1 MRMRCRDFP
10 GSCLCRASLALVL
23 FVALGF
29 ASGEA
34 HAQAVA
40 NVGGAV
46 TDANGNKLPGVTV
59 TVTNKANGATQVLV
73 TGSEGEYRAVALQP
87 APYEIKVELQR
98 FALQRRLVTLTVGA
112 DVTMDFKLALA
123 TLEQS
128 VTVDASVP
136 LIEITK
142 AELSSVVLSD
152 QVAELPNLGRDFLSL
167 AQLLPGTGPDNSTI
181 HFFNT
186 TRFGGVA
193 DQRNGFTT
201 LIDGGDIDDAIWG
214 STTVNFTQEGV
225 QEFRVLRNQF
235 DAEYGGAL
243 VAAVSV
249 VSKAGTNNFHGTGL
263 YYGRNQ
269 ALATKNFFASTKP
282 DYSQK
287 RFGGSFGGPI
297 VRNRT
302 HFFGAYEFN
311 DIITSNIIA
320 LPPSNPFAA
329 KENGAFPSGVK
340 NHMVDA
346 KVDHQFNAKHSVSI
360 RYLFDN
366 QHLQRTQSVTSD
378 SNQIDEFSKTHS
390 VIGQETYVHSQG
402 LVNTVRFHY
411 YNQNV
416 GNTVYSTDVGIV
428 RPSVETGQPP
438 FFPQFFPRNKS
449 TIYDTLYLNRK
460 KHDIKFGGSLAFAST
475 SFDSH
480 LTEHGLFTFTTDAP
494 FNANDPTTWPA
505 FFQIA
510 KPGFFTYKSKQ
521 IAFFADD
528 TWRIRQNFSLNL
540 GFRYDVDTNLRNN
553 SFYSKLLSNLLFTGI
568 STWISNDRGND
579 YSGYQPRVGF
589 SWDIKGNGR
598 LVMRGGFGKY
608 FTRNR
613 PWFQV
618 YSDSTFLT
626 EQVTIFDPNLLKNFP
641 NVTAVLGGKTI
652 DQYVAAGGT
661 KSPFMID
668 NNSKIPYALNGTFG
682 FGWQVNHN
690 STLDVDY
697 IHNRGIHE
705 LGGTDVNLPP
715 SGPISPTNPRP
726 VAGYST
732 VVDMQ
737 NYTKSWYDGLETQ
750 FRTRFKNVET
760 LLVSYTLS
768 KSLRDGVS
776 FFAFLR
782 GTQRTPHSYGY
793 NNTDQRHNLTLSAA
807 TKLPWGLEVAGIGK
821 FISGSPLVVQ
831 AGYDIDGDGSV
842 QDDRPPGLPPTVGR
856 GNVASQLQII
866 NNLRVGLG
874 LAPIPA
880 SLLNLDPYITV
891 DARVTKAI
899 RLHNE
904 QHLDL
909 IFEGF
914 NLTNHINYTPYSFN
928 ANINSTSFLV
938 RNGASDGREAQWGVR
953 YTF

>member
-1 MRMRCRDFP
+1 
-10 GSCLCRASLALVL
+10 L
-23 FVALGF
+23 FLALGF
-29 ASGEA
+29 TSGGA

-40 NVGGAV
+40 NVGGVV
-46 TDANGNKLPGVTV
+46 TDTNGDQLPGVTV

-87 APYEIKVELQR
+87 ALYQIKAELQG
-98 FALQRRLVTLTVGA
+98 FTLQQKLVTLTVGA
-112 DVTMDFKLALA
+112 DVSIDFKLAVA
-123 TLEQS
+123 SLEQS
-128 VTVDASVP
+128 VTVSTSVP
-136 LIEITK
+136 LIEISK
-142 AELSSVVLSD
+142 AELSSVVLSE
-152 QVAELPNLGRDFLSL
+152 QLAELPNLGRDFIEL
-167 AQLLPGTGPDNSTI
+167 AQLLPGTGPDNSSV

-186 TRFGGVA
+186 TRFGGVS

-214 STTVNFTQEGV
+214 STTVNFTQEAV

-269 ALATKNFFASTKP
+269 ALASKNFFAPTKP

-297 VRNRT
+297 VVNRT
-302 HFFGAYEFN
+302 HFFTAYEFN
-311 DIITSNIIA
+311 DIVTSNIIA

-329 KENGAFPSGVK
+329 QENGVFPSGVK
-340 NHMVDA
+340 NHMFDA
-346 KVDHQFNAKHSVSI
+346 KVDHQLNSKHSMSV

-366 QHLQRTQSVTSD
+366 QSLKRTQSVTSD

-390 VIGQETYVHSQG
+390 IIGQETYVHSQG

-416 GNTVYSTDVGIV
+416 GNTVHSTDVGIV
-428 RPSVETGQPP
+428 RPSVQTGQPP
-438 FFPQFFPRNKS
+438 YFPQFFPRNKS
-449 TIYDTLYLNRK
+449 TIYDTLYLNRA

-480 LTEHGLFTFTTDAP
+480 LTEHGLFNFATDAP
-494 FNANDPTTWPA
+494 FDVNDSTTWPT

-510 KPGFFTYKSKQ
+510 KRGFFTYKSKQ

-528 TWRIRQNFSLNL
+528 TWRVRPNFTLNL
-540 GFRYDVDTNLRNN
+540 GFRYDIDTNLRDND
-553 SFYSKLLSNLLFTGI
+553 FYSKLLSNPLFTGI
-568 STWISNDRGND
+568 SNFVSNNRGND
-579 YSGYQPRVGF
+579 YSGYQPRAGF
-589 SWDIKGNGR
+589 TWNVKGNGR

-608 FTRNR
+608 LTRNR
-613 PWFQV
+613 PWFQI
-618 YSDSTFLT
+618 YSESTFLT
-626 EQVTIFDPNLLKNFP
+626 EQVTIFDPNLLKHFP
-641 NVTAVLGGKTI
+641 DITAVLGGKTI
-652 DQYVAAGGT
+652 DEYVAAGGT
-661 KSPFMID
+661 KSPFLID
-668 NNSKIPYALNGTFG
+668 NNSKFPYALNATFG
-682 FGWQVNHN
+682 FGWQVNNN

-697 IHNRGIHE
+697 IHDRGLHE

-715 SGPISPTNPRP
+715 SGPISAANPRP

-732 VVDMQ
+732 VGVMQ
-737 NYTKSWYDGLETQ
+737 NYTKSWYNALETQ
-750 FRTRFKNVET
+750 FRTRIGRVET

-776 FFAFLR
+776 FYGNFR
-782 GTQRTPHSYGY
+782 GTQRTPQEYGY

-821 FISGSPLVVQ
+821 FISGSPFVIQ

-842 QDDRPPGLPPTVGR
+842 QGDRPRGLPPTVGR
-856 GNVASQLQII
+856 GDTASQLQSI
-866 NNLRVGLG
+866 NSFRAGLS

-880 SLLNLDPYITV
+880 KLLNLEPYISV
-891 DARVTKAI
+891 DGRVTKSI
-899 RLHNE
+899 HLHKE

-909 IFEGF
+909 VFEGF
-914 NLTNHINYTPYSFN
+914 NLTNHVNYTPYSIN
-928 ANINSTSFLV
+928 GNLNSTSFLV
-938 RNGASDGREAQWGVR
+938 RNGASDGREAQWGIR
-953 YTF
+953 YAF